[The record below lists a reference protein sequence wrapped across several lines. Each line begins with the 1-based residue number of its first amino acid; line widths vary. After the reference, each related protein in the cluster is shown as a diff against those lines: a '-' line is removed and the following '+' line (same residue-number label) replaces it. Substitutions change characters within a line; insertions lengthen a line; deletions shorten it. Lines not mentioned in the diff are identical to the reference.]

1 MIHII
6 GVELFHVNLRGLR
19 AEVDPFGDA
28 RCGHGCRGVDV
39 SSGRRWG
46 YAARL
51 QLLLVVLLDE
61 GYLAHL
67 IAYILNALLL
77 KLAHEGRISANFL
90 QEGLF
95 VDAIELATRVADAD
109 ERGHVH
115 LRLGHQDIFQAD
127 NAARAQLRN
136 LVGLVLLASALR
148 AHCLALTGQL
158 AGRFFGLLEHLTRV
172 EPLDLPGEADAN
184 LTGKEAAFDD
194 VDVLHRVVLV
204 EDDRTLDAS
213 EDLQGLAYV
222 L

>member
-19 AEVDPFGDA
+19 AEIDPFGDA

-67 IAYILNALLL
+67 ITNIFDALLL
-77 KLAHEGRISANFL
+77 KLAHEGRISANLL

-95 VDAIELATRVADAD
+95 VDAIELATRMADAD

-115 LRLGHQDIFQAD
+115 VRLGHQDIFQAD
-127 NAARAQLRN
+127 NAARA
-136 LVGLVLLASALR
+136 
-148 AHCLALTGQL
+148 
-158 AGRFFGLLEHLTRV
+158 
-172 EPLDLPGEADAN
+172 
-184 LTGKEAAFDD
+184 
-194 VDVLHRVVLV
+194 
-204 EDDRTLDAS
+204 
-213 EDLQGLAYV
+213 
-222 L
+222 

>member
-19 AEVDPFGDA
+19 AEIDPFGDA

-39 SSGRRWG
+39 SSGRRG

-67 IAYILNALLL
+67 ITYIFDALLL
-77 KLAHEGRISANFL
+77 KLAHEGRISANLL

-95 VDAIELATRVADAD
+95 VDAIELATRMADAD

-115 LRLGHQDIFQAD
+115 VRLGHQDIFQAD
-127 NAARAQLRN
+127 NAARA
-136 LVGLVLLASALR
+136 
-148 AHCLALTGQL
+148 
-158 AGRFFGLLEHLTRV
+158 
-172 EPLDLPGEADAN
+172 
-184 LTGKEAAFDD
+184 
-194 VDVLHRVVLV
+194 
-204 EDDRTLDAS
+204 
-213 EDLQGLAYV
+213 
-222 L
+222 